1 VPSPK
6 IDAELVLQG
15 RALGDPT
22 RHHIFRYIA
31 DSARPVGVAELTAD
45 VKLNHNAVRQH
56 LAVLR
61 DAGLVLEEVEERD
74 RPGRP
79 RLLYRIAPE
88 VEGSWGTS
96 GPLEFLAQALA
107 EVIST
112 SSSPYEVGRRLGR
125 QRASEL
131 ASELDVAEPAQVLE
145 DEMSRRGF
153 RASAKAGAAKVELAL
168 HRCPFASVAE
178 RSPEVVC
185 ELHRGLTDGL
195 CEGLGVLEMTEFT
208 PRPTKRQV
216 CRVAARVGPA
226 DGSRPP

>member
-1 VPSPK
+1 MPTPRV
-6 IDAELVLQG
+6 DAELVLQG

-31 DSARPVGVAELTAD
+31 DAGRPVGVAELTAD

-79 RLLYRIAPE
+79 RLMYRIAPE

-112 SSSPYEVGRRLGR
+112 NSSPYEVGRRLGR
-125 QRASEL
+125 ERAGQLAPEL
-131 ASELDVAEPAQVLE
+131 EVVEPAQLLE

-153 RASAKAGAAKVELAL
+153 RATAKPGTAKPGTAKVELAL
-168 HRCPFASVAE
+168 HRCPFAAVADS
-178 RSPEVVC
+178 SPEVVC

-195 CEGLGVLEMTEFT
+195 CEGLGDLEMTAFT
-208 PRPTKRQV
+208 PRRNKRQV
-216 CRVAARVGPA
+216 CRVAARVG
-226 DGSRPP
+226 GG